1 MSRFPCDTSCLAAAV
16 CGSHEHHTRTVPE
29 LELRVRDGDEL
40 VIASHLLVE
49 TYAGLTCLPSPHRL
63 TASTV
68 RTLLEANWRS
78 AEVIHLTAE
87 ETWRALGNA
96 SRLSAAGGQC
106 HDPAIASWVEKGATL
121 NLRTWYVRHY
131 SRFSNGLRTVG
142 L

>member
-1 MSRFPCDTSCLAAAV
+1 MSRFPCETSCLAAAV

-29 LELRVRDGDEL
+29 LELRARDGDEL

-68 RTLLEANWRS
+68 RTLLEANRRS

-87 ETWRALGNA
+87 ETWRALGKA
-96 SRLSAAGGQC
+96 GRVGVVGGQRY
-106 HDPAIASWVEKGATL
+106 DAGVARRTEKAAASNWLT
-121 NLRTWYVRHY
+121 
-131 SRFSNGLRTVG
+131 
-142 L
+142 